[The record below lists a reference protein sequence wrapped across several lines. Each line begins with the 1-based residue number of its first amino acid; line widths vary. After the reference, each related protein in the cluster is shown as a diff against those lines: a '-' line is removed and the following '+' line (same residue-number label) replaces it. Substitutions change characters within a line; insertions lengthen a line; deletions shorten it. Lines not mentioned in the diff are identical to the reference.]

1 MPAST
6 TLSAQESQVV
16 EQQAAT
22 LAASGSP
29 AVQKDQFV
37 FFAGFDGTR
46 NDRADLGLS
55 GTPQPTNVA
64 ELADQV
70 RSAAGPGASL
80 VSGYFPGHGTAA
92 SLPGSAFD
100 PTQVTQEAINTA
112 TAAYDQFARQAS
124 AWLDTNPGGSVTA
137 MMACFSRG
145 CASGV
150 IFSQLLWEKGLVTA
164 DGRELIPP
172 GQVGVTGGV
181 MYDPVYTGMQG
192 NMSLAPNVQNI
203 AVIRA
208 SDEFRI
214 MFQTPDFT
222 GQPGVTVHDFI
233 GNHGDIAGFYDNG
246 VGSLTLESSTQYL
259 RNLGLSIGDVR
270 SERSFD
276 PNAPLKLHTEG
287 VDGFGNRV
295 WDEYGTRGNRLIAQ
309 VGTPAT
315 VQIFDDGTRL
325 VTFKDVRG
333 NVVYT
338 SLDEHDAVVSS
349 RTVLAAVDPL
359 IGTLAQTMGDVTS
372 LINAIKSGHPLPVLS
387 SGLTLLNNLD
397 RSDGV
402 FDIPSLNTTTNVIG
416 GLASVYSLANA
427 FQSGSDL
434 SKLSATL
441 STINYFNDKLPYLFT
456 GNAATQPLSQ
466 GLSEVLNGTPLNSVA
481 GGMPGALAALGLITA
496 IKNDDPIGA
505 AMSIGTMIQGSAF
518 LTTNPIGWA
527 LLAASFVKAMQEPP
541 EAWGVGTFKF
551 ADDGTTELEL
561 DAQGESFGVD
571 RVASLMDAMK
581 GYLDRVIESSQQSD
595 PNHPLGIIPQRL
607 GTLTWREARLG
618 DAGYSLREPGPIT
631 GQESLDFLRYND
643 DLTPYNADPT
653 IEAQRR
659 SLLERMVVSAIDRE
673 AIAPMWEV
681 NTARLQQDNGD
692 PNAGLTEEVRAARR
706 GLLAPIDQTTNLPT
720 AGAFRPIALD
730 LDGDGR
736 ITTVADAD
744 NDRAL
749 NWDGSGYDKQVGWVG
764 AGEGLL
770 WLDRN
775 PNGVVD
781 SGKELF
787 SNSTVADAA
796 KGIRSL
802 SWVDANADGMIDA
815 SDPVFAQLKVWQ
827 DADGDATADYDE
839 LQGME
844 ALGITSLD
852 YANGRYTR
860 NGQHQALQSQDL
872 QASPDGTRV
881 SVVPE
886 GIRVEFSNGQTTV
899 FVTNVLDLGKRPPKA
914 S

>member
-1 MPAST
+1 MA
-6 TLSAQESQVV
+6 V
-16 EQQAAT
+16 E
-22 LAASGSP
+22 
-29 AVQKDQFV
+29 
-37 FFAGFDGTR
+37 
-46 NDRADLGLS
+46 
-55 GTPQPTNVA
+55 
-64 ELADQV
+64 
-70 RSAAGPGASL
+70 
-80 VSGYFPGHGTAA
+80 YYPGHGTAA
-92 SLPGSAFD
+92 SLPGSAVD
-100 PTQVTQEAINTA
+100 PTQVTQQAFNTA
-112 TAAYDQFARQAS
+112 NAAYDQFARQAA

-137 MMACFSRG
+137 MMGCFSRG

-164 DGRELIPP
+164 DGRELVPP

-181 MYDPVYTGMQG
+181 MQEPVFTGMQG
-192 NMSLAPNVQNI
+192 NMALAPNVQNI

-208 SDEFRI
+208 SDEFRT
-214 MFQTPDFT
+214 MFQAPDFT
-222 GQPGVTVHDFI
+222 GQPGVTVYDFI
-233 GNHGDIAGFYDNG
+233 GNHGDIGGFYDNG
-246 VGSLTLESSTQYL
+246 IGSLTLQASTQYL
-259 RNLGLSIGDVR
+259 RNLGLPISDVR
-270 SERSFD
+270 PERLFD
-276 PNAPLKLHTEG
+276 PNAPMKLHTEG
-287 VDGFGNRV
+287 VDEFGNRI

-309 VGTPAT
+309 VGSPAT
-315 VQIFDDGTRL
+315 VQTFDDGTRL

-338 SLDEHDAVVSS
+338 SLDEHDAVISS
-349 RTVLAAVDPL
+349 RTVLAAVNPL
-359 IGTLAQTMGDVTS
+359 IGTLAQTMGDLTS

-387 SGLTLLNNLD
+387 SGLTVLNNLD
-397 RSDGV
+397 RADGV
-402 FDIPSLNTTTNVIG
+402 FNVPFLNTTTTVIG
-416 GLASVYSLANA
+416 GLASVYNLANA
-427 FQSGSDL
+427 FENGGDV
-434 SKLSATL
+434 SKVSATL
-441 STINYFNDKLPYLFT
+441 STINYVNDKLPYLFT
-456 GNAATQPLSQ
+456 GNAATQPLNQ
-466 GLSEVLNGTPLNSVA
+466 ALSEVLNGTPLNSVV
-481 GGMPGALAALGLITA
+481 GGSIGVLPALGLITA

-505 AMSIGTMIQGSAF
+505 ALSIGTMIEGAAF
-518 LTTNPIGWA
+518 LTTNPLGWV
-527 LLAASFVKAMQEPP
+527 LLAASFVKAMQSPP
-541 EAWGVGTFKF
+541 EAWGVGSFKF
-551 ADDGTTELEL
+551 GESTSLTFDV
-561 DAQGESFGVD
+561 QGESFGVD
-571 RVASLMDAMK
+571 RVSFVMLGNGEPETLPDGSDNPDYFGGVR
-581 GYLDRVIESSQQSD
+581 GYLDKVIEAAQQRD

-618 DAGYSLREPGPIT
+618 DAGYSLREPDPIT

-775 PNGVVD
+775 PSGVVD

-787 SNSTVADAA
+787 SNSAVADAA

-815 SDPVFAQLKVWQ
+815 RDPVFAQLKVWQ

-886 GIRVEFSNGQTTV
+886 GIRVEFSNGQANM
-899 FVTNVLDLGKRPPKA
+899 FVHNTGCAVRRSVA
-914 S
+914 